1 LCRVVIA
8 VLRDDLVNRYMWRS
22 NSVLLNLR
30 MAFASSNVSDFLINC
45 LANRTNMWLVMG
57 ICDRGYHSILI
68 MTVHIADISVFIRYQ
83 PGERDEKDSVSD
95 GIAVY

>member
-1 LCRVVIA
+1 
-8 VLRDDLVNRYMWRS
+8 
-22 NSVLLNLR
+22 
-30 MAFASSNVSDFLINC
+30 
-45 LANRTNMWLVMG
+45 MWLVMG